1 MIFLP
6 PPEAILP
13 AIMFRRDVFPEPDG
27 PRMAVRV
34 LDGREPD
41 NPDRI
46 VFDGFLTRY
55 VMFVKVNVGPAI
67 RYSRLI
73 LETLTPYRQFK
84 FISRH

>member
-1 MIFLP
+1 
-6 PPEAILP
+6 
-13 AIMFRRDVFPEPDG
+13 MFRRDVFPEPDG

-67 RYSRLI
+67 RSRVKAGTFSLAAMI
-73 LETLTPYRQFK
+73 K
-84 FISRH
+84 FPLWKHTFGF